1 MVAIMPQQINLNVT
15 RAWLAAGL
23 VTLGMGAA
31 QAAEIRLQVAGLS
44 EGMLHAQLH
53 AVEAGDWDAP
63 VRQASGRPGL
73 LVFDDVPPG
82 RYAIEL
88 FVDLNGNGELD
99 VSPRGI
105 PREPFG
111 FSNNPRLKRSKPA
124 LQDCA
129 FEHGEEPSEVIV
141 ELQGPALARDAARTV
156 D

>member
-1 MVAIMPQQINLNVT
+1 MVAIMPQHVNRNVT
-15 RAWLAAGL
+15 RAWLVAGL
-23 VTLGMGAA
+23 VTIGVVSA
-31 QAAEIRLQVAGLS
+31 QAADIRLQVEEME

-53 AVEAGDWDAP
+53 AVDAEDWGAP
-63 VRQASGRPGL
+63 LRQASGQSGL

-105 PREPFG
+105 PREPVG
-111 FSNNPRLKRSKPA
+111 FSGNPRLKRSKPS
-124 LQDCA
+124 LQDCT
-129 FEHGEEPSEVIV
+129 FEHGTEYSEVVV
-141 ELQGPALARDAARTV
+141 ELRGPGLGRGAARSA

>member
-1 MVAIMPQQINLNVT
+1 MAAIMPQQINLNVT

-23 VTLGMGAA
+23 VTLGMGAV
-31 QAAEIRLQVAGLS
+31 QAADIRLQVADLS
-44 EGMLHAQLH
+44 EGTLHAQLH
-53 AVEAGDWDAP
+53 AVDADDWDAP
-63 VRQASGRPGL
+63 LRQASGKPGL

-105 PREPFG
+105 PREPVG
-111 FSNNPRLKRSKPA
+111 FSSNPRLKRSKPL

-129 FEHGEEPSEVIV
+129 FKHGTEHSEVVI
-141 ELQGPALARDAARTV
+141 ELRGAKLARSAARTV

>member
-1 MVAIMPQQINLNVT
+1 MVTIMPQHINRNVT
-15 RAWLAAGL
+15 RAWLAGGL
-23 VTLGMGAA
+23 VMMGMVCA
-31 QAAEIRLQVAGLS
+31 QAADIRLQVEDLQ

-53 AVEAGDWDAP
+53 AVDADDWDAP
-63 VRQASGRPGL
+63 LRQASGKPGL
-73 LVFDDVPPG
+73 LVFYDVPPG

-105 PREPFG
+105 PREPVG
-111 FSNNPRLKRSKPA
+111 FSSNPRLKRSKPS

-129 FEHGEEPSEVIV
+129 FKHGTEHSEVVI
-141 ELQGPALARDAARTV
+141 ELRGAKLARSAARTV

>member
-1 MVAIMPQQINLNVT
+1 MAAIMPQQINLNVT

-23 VTLGMGAA
+23 VTLGMGAV
-31 QAAEIRLQVAGLS
+31 QAADIRLQVADLS
-44 EGMLHAQLH
+44 EGTLHAQLH
-53 AVEAGDWDAP
+53 AVDADDWNAP
-63 VRQASGRPGL
+63 LRQASGKPGL

-105 PREPFG
+105 PREPVG
-111 FSNNPRLKRSKPA
+111 FSSNPRLKRSKPS

-129 FEHGEEPSEVIV
+129 FKHGTEHSEVVI
-141 ELQGPALARDAARTV
+141 ELRGAKLARSAARTV

>member
-1 MVAIMPQQINLNVT
+1 MVTIMPQHINRNVT
-15 RAWLAAGL
+15 RAWLAGGL
-23 VTLGMGAA
+23 VMMGMVCA
-31 QAAEIRLQVAGLS
+31 QAADIRLQVEDLQ

-53 AVEAGDWDAP
+53 AVDADDWDAP
-63 VRQASGRPGL
+63 LRQASGKPGL

-99 VSPRGI
+99 VSPRRI
-105 PREPFG
+105 PREPVG

-129 FEHGEEPSEVIV
+129 FEHGTEHSEVVIK
-141 ELQGPALARDAARTV
+141 LRGAKLARSAARTV